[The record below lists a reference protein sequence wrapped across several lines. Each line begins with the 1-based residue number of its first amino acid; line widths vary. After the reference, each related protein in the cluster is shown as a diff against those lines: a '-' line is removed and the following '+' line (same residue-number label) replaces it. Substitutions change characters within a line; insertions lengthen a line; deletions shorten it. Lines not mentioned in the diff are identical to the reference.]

1 MALQAGDVLGQ
12 YTITR
17 QVGSGGMATVYQAY
31 HEKLDRHVAIKVMH
45 DTFVQDDNFLERFQ
59 REARIV
65 ARLEHPH
72 IVSVYDYAESDG
84 QPYLVMQFVEG
95 GTLKRR
101 FIKYGMTL
109 QDIRKMMTALADA
122 LTYAHEKGVLHRDI
136 KPSNVLIDDRDMPYI
151 TDFGLARI
159 AQVGESTI
167 SHDMMLG
174 TPFYISPEQAR
185 GEKNLGAT
193 TDIYSFGII
202 LYELLVGT
210 VPFTADTPYAIVH
223 NHIYNKPTPPSHV
236 NPELTSAIDDV
247 IMKALAKNPA
257 DRFQTAT
264 ELMQAF
270 NQAIETS
277 GVTEL
282 PPDRSSIQNRSDMM
296 PVDSTEQ
303 AAVPAPINHQRQP
316 PYIAPEISEQSPQA
330 RYTTDSKGRR
340 VRVEGALDMGNFS
353 FNDLGQRIDRTIRTG
368 VDYVS
373 ELADQIESKAKA
385 PEPTPEE
392 QIRRRVEQKLHAR
405 REIFQHLVV
414 YMVINVG
421 LWFLF
426 LSSSGAFDVLS
437 GTPISE
443 ISLGFPWPLFPTIFW
458 GMGVVMQYIEY
469 YYKHGGGADRR
480 EAEIEAEITRQMRIS
495 QMRNAERRKGTYD
508 PEEETADYEIF
519 DIDNIEA
526 RQVRLNED
534 GELTDSFIQENEPN
548 QRRARR

>member
-1 MALQAGDVLGQ
+1 MTLQAGATLGQ
-12 YTITR
+12 YAITG
-17 QVGSGGMATVYQAY
+17 QIGSGGMATVYKAY
-31 HEKLDRHVAIKVMH
+31 HEKLDRHVAIKIMH
-45 DTFVQDDNFLERFQ
+45 ATFVQDDNFLERFQ

-72 IVSVYDYAESDG
+72 IVSVYDYAETED
-84 QPYLVMQFVEG
+84 QPYLVMQYING

-109 QDIRKMMTALADA
+109 QDIKKMMTALADA
-122 LTYAHEKGVLHRDI
+122 LTYAHEKGVLHRDM
-136 KPSNVLIDDRDMPYI
+136 KPSNILIDDRDMPYI

-185 GEKNLGAT
+185 GEKNLGPT
-193 TDIYSFGII
+193 TDVYSFGII

-223 NHIYNKPTPPSHV
+223 NHIYNKPTPPSHS

-247 IMKALAKNPA
+247 IMKALAKDPTK
-257 DRFQTAT
+257 RYQTAS
-264 ELMQAF
+264 ELMRAF

-282 PPDRSSIQNRSDMM
+282 PPDRSTIQPAQPS
-296 PVDSTEQ
+296 PPQAVPIPIPAVSTE
-303 AAVPAPINHQRQP
+303 P
-316 PYIAPEISEQSPQA
+316 PYVAPENSIQSPQA
-330 RYTTDSKGRR
+330 RYSTDKRGRR

-353 FNDLGQRIDRTIRTG
+353 FNELGQKIDRTIRTG

-373 ELADQIESKAKA
+373 ELADQIESKGQTQ
-385 PEPTPEE
+385 PTKEE
-392 QIRRRVEQKLHAR
+392 QIRQRIEKKLHAR
-405 REIFQHLVV
+405 REFFQHVVV
-414 YMVINVG
+414 YLIVNFG
-421 LWFLF
+421 LWFFF
-426 LSSSGAFDVLS
+426 LNSSGAFDVLT
-437 GTPISE
+437 GTPVSE
-443 ISLGFPWPLFPTIFW
+443 IGLGFPWPIFVTVFW

-469 YYKHGGGADRR
+469 YYSHGSGADRR

-495 QMRNAERRKGTYD
+495 QEHEAARRKGMYD
-508 PEEETADYEIF
+508 PDEETADYEIF

-534 GELTDSFIQENEPN
+534 GELTDSFIQEADADE
-548 QRRARR
+548 RRARR